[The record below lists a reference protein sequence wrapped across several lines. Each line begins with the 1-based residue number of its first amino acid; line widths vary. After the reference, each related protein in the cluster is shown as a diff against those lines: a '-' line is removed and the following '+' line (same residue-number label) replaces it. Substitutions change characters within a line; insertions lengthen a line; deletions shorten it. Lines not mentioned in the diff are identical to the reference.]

1 MSRSIIRTVSLDSQT
16 VEIASRIPN
25 FSRWMRA
32 QLRAKDNGLDITQ
45 EIETRI
51 KWVKAARLMSEMI
64 SGQNDE
70 YQNADE
76 VIADFLKV
84 VENQKSLG
92 DFE

>member
-25 FSRWMRA
+25 FSRWIRG
-32 QLRAKDNGLDITQ
+32 QLRGRDQGLDLTD
-45 EIETRI
+45 EIKLRI
-51 KWVKAARLMSEMI
+51 KWVKASRLMAEMI
-64 SGQNDE
+64 AGQNDE

-84 VENQKSLG
+84 VENQKSLE